1 VTGDENQ
8 EFTVSQLVT
17 SSFSKAMG
25 LRKILELGKFDKQV
39 DEILQLMQLVA
50 LHNQLNQKRIFSQK
64 DVETA
69 LAKKPEFLPIWMT
82 FVKQGDVPFVKIV
95 ADGEDAEYQ
104 FRHLSFQEALAAQVL
119 ADSGPVG
126 IEAGSTG
133 RPCPNLTRYGGDG
146 SGFGQQQNHRAL
158 LRNQGYW
165 SYQSIFSGDFDRS
178 RVSTCFYHRSRPL
191 SAGSRAL

>member
-1 VTGDENQ
+1 MIFSVYDLVAGNSRSSSPSSSDDYGVDELQPNAFQSFRALCNLAARFVTGDENQ
-8 EFTVSQLVT
+8 EFTVPHLVT

-126 IEAGSTG
+126 IEATG
-133 RPCPNLTRYGGDG
+133 RPGRLDG
-146 SGFGQQQNHRAL
+146 
-158 LRNQGYW
+158 
-165 SYQSIFSGDFDRS
+165 
-178 RVSTCFYHRSRPL
+178 RVMSTL
-191 SAGSRAL
+191 D